1 MPKTSNLRSELLD
14 IQQAA
19 DKSFIVTVS
28 VWESP
33 GDRDSPHANVF
44 AFVSHRNPALWWRL
58 SLYSAM
64 NTGTDRTAKYTNA
77 QYNRALRTATD
88 AMNAL
93 ITQES
98 DAREAKRAPK
108 PVTPNTSLPSL
119 TYGTMPDEVSFLM
132 SVANRFESPFRFNM
146 RLNTRD
152 YVTVRRAAELSGSR
166 TWVHLPLLVEEGE
179 TLTLTNPRD
188 MYRLIQSLWLMQEE
202 FDDTRAGDLASAILG
217 MAGFNWV

>member
-14 IQQAA
+14 IQQVR

-33 GDRDSPHANVF
+33 GDKDSPHANVF

-64 NTGTDRTAKYTNA
+64 NTGTDRTARYTNA
-77 QYNRALRTATD
+77 QYNKALRVATD

-93 ITQES
+93 ITRES
-98 DAREAKRAPK
+98 DKREAAKEAKRTPPAATS
-108 PVTPNTSLPSL
+108 VTPNSRLPEL
-119 TYGTMPDEVSFLM
+119 TYGTMPDEVTFLM
-132 SVANRFESPFRFNM
+132 STADRFDQPFQFDM

-152 YVTVRRAAELSGSR
+152 EVTARRAAELSGVRLAGSGAAVSI
-166 TWVHLPLLVEEGE
+166 TS
-179 TLTLTNPRD
+179 PRD
-188 MYRLIQSLWLMQEE
+188 MYKLIQSLWLMREE
-202 FDDTRAGDLASAILG
+202 FEDERAGDLASAILG